1 MMSKKDNEME
11 YIEAEQKATAE
22 VSAKSDTQI
31 NRSSRETQT
40 RASAERPVQWRPPS
54 KLHAPNAPSGYVHR
68 WIRAE
73 VLGYEDKN
81 NVHSRITEGYE
92 LVRADEY
99 EDFVFP
105 SVEEG
110 KYAGVIG
117 IGGLLLARIPEEFIE
132 QRKQYYAERAK
143 QQMQAVDND
152 WMRDNNPA
160 MPKFQAER
168 SSKVTFGSD

>member
-22 VSAKSDTQI
+22 ATAKTDTEI
-31 NRSSRETQT
+31 NRRTRATDT
-40 RASAERPVQWRPPS
+40 RASAERPVQWRP
-54 KLHAPNAPSGYVHR
+54 PNAPSGYVHR

-81 NVHSRITEGYE
+81 NVHSRMTEGYE

-99 EDFVFP
+99 EDFVYP

-117 IGGLLLARIPEEFIE
+117 VGGLLLARIPEEFIE
-132 QRKQYYAERAK
+132 QRKQYYAKRAS

-160 MPKFQAER
+160 MPKLQAER

>member
-1 MMSKKDNEME
+1 MSKKDNEME
-11 YIEAEQKATAE
+11 YIEAEQKATAKDDNE
-22 VSAKSDTQI
+22 I
-31 NRSSRETQT
+31 NRSARETQT
-40 RASAERPVQWRPPS
+40 RASVERPVQWRPPS
-54 KLHAPNAPSGYVHR
+54 KLHAPSAPSGFAHR

-81 NVHSRITEGYE
+81 NVHSRLTEGYE

-99 EDFVFP
+99 KDFAYP
-105 SVEEG
+105 SVEDG
-110 KYAGVIG
+110 KYTGVIG
-117 IGGLLLARIPEEFIE
+117 IGGLLLARIPVELIE
-132 QRKQYYAERAK
+132 QRKKYYAEQSK
-143 QQMQAVDND
+143 SQMQAVDND